1 MRSLQE
7 FFLEH
12 PRAAIGLSGGVD
24 SSYLLYAGLRYGA
37 DIQPYFIKTAFQPG
51 FELEDARRI
60 CDELGVK
67 LEVIQQD
74 ILAHAEVA
82 ANPEKRCYD
91 CKRILFSTLR
101 ARAAADGYTLLID
114 GTNASDSA
122 DDRPGM
128 KALNELQVRS
138 PLRECGL
145 TKADVRSL
153 SREAGLFTADK
164 PSYACLA
171 TRIRSNE
178 PITGEKLA
186 RVEEAENYL
195 FTLGYTDF
203 RVRLRDGAAL
213 LQFPAGQRE
222 RASAEEEKIFAALK
236 PLFKSVSIDPN
247 ERQPR

>member
-1 MRSLQE
+1 MMRLQE
-7 FFLEH
+7 FFLEN

-24 SSYLLYAGLRYGA
+24 STYLLYAGLQYGA
-37 DIQPYFIKTAFQPG
+37 DIQPYFIKTAFQPA

-60 CDELGVK
+60 CAELGVELK
-67 LEVIQQD
+67 VIGLD
-74 ILAHAEVA
+74 VLAQAQVA
-82 ANPEKRCYD
+82 ANPANRCYY
-91 CKRILFSTLR
+91 CKRTLFSALR
-101 ARAAADGYTLLID
+101 ERAAADGYTLLLD

-153 SREAGLFTADK
+153 SRKAGLFTADK

-171 TRIRSNE
+171 TRIRCDE
-178 PITGEKLA
+178 PITEEKLA
-186 RVEEAENYL
+186 LVEKAENFL
-195 FTLGYTDF
+195 FSLGYSDF

-213 LQFPAGQRE
+213 LQFKAEQIE
-222 RASAEEEKIFAALK
+222 RARTEEEKIFAALK
-236 PLFKSVSIDPN
+236 PMFKSVSIDPN
-247 ERQPR
+247 VR